1 MEDSF
6 PVHALL
12 PVFLA
17 WLKNPK
23 LTLKMSRN
31 KSKETKVSG
40 VLALVG
46 VIGAEV
52 KSLSHL
58 VNEIIG

>member
-17 WLKNPK
+17 WLKKPK
-23 LTLKMSRN
+23 LTLKMSRD
-31 KSKETKVSG
+31 KCKGTKVSD

-46 VIGAEV
+46 VGAEI